1 MTIKNLVDS
10 FLEDIEKIRRY
21 SSQTCRAY
29 QNDLYQFLNYCNE
42 SGREEIKSITEKI
55 IRKYIVNLNEQKLS
69 GTSVS
74 RKLSA
79 LRSFFEY
86 LLKYNYISSSPLSG
100 IVNPKTRRNLPE
112 VISFEEFQ
120 KIPDEIEK
128 VKKIR
133 AIKESHLNS
142 VDNAK
147 LFLAIVEM
155 LYSCAL
161 RVSELCSL
169 NIGDIDTNNNLVRV
183 IGKGSKIRIV
193 PVGNESLKILNQY
206 LLTRKKLNSKSPLF
220 ITSGGNRL
228 YPRYVYKIVNKYLS
242 LVSDI
247 KKKSPHIL
255 RHSAATHMLDRGADL
270 LAVKEI
276 LGHENLSTTQIYT
289 HVSIERIKK
298 IHKQA
303 HPKS

>member
-10 FLEDIEKIRRY
+10 FLEEIEKIRRY

-29 QNDLYQFLNYCNE
+29 RNDLYQFLNYCSE
-42 SGREEIKSITEKI
+42 SGREDIKSISEKI
-55 IRKYIVNLNEQKLS
+55 IRKFIVNLNEQKLS

-74 RKLSA
+74 RKLSS

-100 IVNPKTRRNLPE
+100 IINPKTRRNLPE

-120 KIPDEIEK
+120 KIPEEIEK
-128 VKKIR
+128 VKNIR
-133 AIKESHLNS
+133 TRKESSIIS
-142 VDNAK
+142 VDNSK

-155 LYSCAL
+155 LYGCAL

-169 NIGDIDTNNNLVRV
+169 NVGDIDANNNSVRV

-193 PVGNESLKILNQY
+193 PVGNETLKILNQY
-206 LLTRKKLNSKSPLF
+206 LLTRNKLNSRSPLF

-228 YPRYVYKIVNKYLS
+228 YSRYV
-242 LVSDI
+242 
-247 KKKSPHIL
+247 
-255 RHSAATHMLDRGADL
+255 
-270 LAVKEI
+270 
-276 LGHENLSTTQIYT
+276 
-289 HVSIERIKK
+289 
-298 IHKQA
+298 
-303 HPKS
+303 